1 MGFWKTKKRSD
12 ERIWQQI
19 VVGANWA
26 GISNLQGRC
35 SGKVR
40 PCYNRNTSITE
51 RNSMEQNTNTGVP
64 MTPTVDNK
72 QKSVNGLKIATAIA
86 CIVAVCGIGFGVYG
100 MMQSSQK
107 DSQISDLKV
116 QIKEDDDT
124 ITTIETP
131 EIETTTNNGT
141 TITITDTAKVGG
153 GPYIEN
159 GYFYVPKWGVKYKL
173 SNDLTEYG
181 FSVMEDSEDRTFG
194 EYLIGMSAV
203 RKSDK
208 ITNPQ
213 ARYFDDILS
222 CSMII
227 ISKITREK
235 WDSLQPYGGAAAVV
249 EKDDGVY
256 VLFDYGKSSCTESKE
271 SDYAIE
277 GKTAKDRMN
286 AASEIILT
294 VLSNPEEI

>member
-1 MGFWKTKKRSD
+1 
-12 ERIWQQI
+12 
-19 VVGANWA
+19 
-26 GISNLQGRC
+26 
-35 SGKVR
+35 
-40 PCYNRNTSITE
+40 
-51 RNSMEQNTNTGVP
+51 MEQNTNTGVP
-64 MTPTVDNK
+64 IMPVIDNK
-72 QKSVNGLKIATAIA
+72 QKNGNGLKIATAIA
-86 CIVAVCGIGFGVYG
+86 CVVAVCGIGFGVYG
-100 MMQSSQK
+100 MIQSSNR
-107 DSQISDLKV
+107 DNQISDLKV
-116 QIKEDDDT
+116 QIKEGDGT

-131 EIETTTNNGT
+131 EIETNTNDGIT
-141 TITITDTAKVGG
+141 VTITDTVKAGS

-181 FSVMEDSEDRTFG
+181 FSVMEGSEDRTFG

-227 ISKITREK
+227 ISKITEEK

-256 VLFDYGKSSCTESKE
+256 VLFDYGKSDCTESKE

-286 AASEIILT
+286 AASEIILNSI
-294 VLSNPEEI
+294 LSNPENI